1 MNKDQWI
8 FPYLKQYRGLFLLAI
23 SLGVLTVLFGAG
35 LMFTSGYLISK
46 AATRPESILMVYV
59 PIVGV
64 RTFGIGR
71 AVISYI
77 ERLTGHQFV
86 LKILSEM
93 RTRLYKI
100 LEPQAIFLR
109 ERFVTGDLLGVLA
122 DDIEH
127 LQDFYL
133 KTLIPSLV
141 SLVVYAIIIVNAGV
155 FSIPFAILLGV
166 LIGLLVLV
174 GPLFSFVYLK
184 AKNEQLKQKKNKLYR
199 QLTDAVFG
207 MSDWVFS
214 GKYQEFIA
222 KYEKNEQEWQQIDS
236 TKQSFINW
244 REFFNHAILGI
255 VVILAV
261 YWASSQTQAGKF
273 PATYIAA
280 VGLVMMSL
288 LESFLPLSGA
298 VSEVSSFKDSVKRLT
313 SIESKNSLIVKQSSV
328 ASFRESSKVSIRFAN
343 VSFAYPGEASL
354 IRDFNLE
361 IKQGEKIAILGPSGS
376 GKSTLLK
383 LLQGV
388 LFPNSGEVLLNGIRA
403 NEIEPFI
410 PEIISM
416 LNQKPYLFNTTVLN
430 NIRLGNPEA
439 TDEEVCQAAK
449 QAQIHELIN
458 SLPNG
463 YGTNMQET
471 GGRFSGGERQRIA
484 LARILLQNTPVVMMD
499 EPTVGL
505 DPITEQKLLE
515 TIFEVLKEK
524 TIIWITH
531 HLAGMD
537 NMDRILF
544 IDRGVISMQ
553 GTHRQLIEK
562 EERYRKLYLLDR
574 PF

>member
-23 SLGVLTVLFGAG
+23 SLGALTVLFGAG

-77 ERLTGHQFV
+77 ERLTGHQFI

-109 ERFVTGDLLGVLA
+109 ERFATGDLLGVLA

-133 KTLIPSLV
+133 KTLIPSVV
-141 SLVVYAIIIVNAGV
+141 SLVVYVIIIVLAGA

-174 GPLFSFVYLK
+174 GPLLSFVYLK
-184 AKNEQLKQKKNKLYR
+184 AKNEQLKQRKSMLYR

-214 GKYQEFIA
+214 GKYPDLIA
-222 KYEKNEQEWQQIDS
+222 KYEKNEQEWQQIDVI
-236 TKQSFINW
+236 KQSFINW
-244 REFFNHAILGI
+244 REFFSQAVLGI

-261 YWASSQTQAGKF
+261 YWASSQTQAGEF
-273 PATYIAA
+273 PATFIAA

-298 VSEVSSFKDSVKRLT
+298 VSEVSSYKESVDHLT
-313 SIESKNSLIVKQSSV
+313 SIESKNSPSATQSSV
-328 ASFRESSKVSIRFAN
+328 ASFEEFSNISIRFAN
-343 VSFAYPGEASL
+343 ITFAYPGEASL

-361 IKQGEKIAILGPSGS
+361 VNQGEKIAILGPSGS

-388 LFPNSGEVLLNGIRA
+388 LSPKSGEVLLNGIRA
-403 NEIEPFI
+403 DEIESFI
-410 PEIISM
+410 PEIISI

-430 NIRLGNPEA
+430 NIRLGRPDA
-439 TDEEVCQAAK
+439 TDEEVYLAAK
-449 QAQIHELIN
+449 QAQIHELIE

-463 YGTNMQET
+463 YETNMHET

-484 LARILLQNTPVVMMD
+484 LARILLQNTPVVIMD

-505 DPITEQKLLE
+505 DPLMEQKLLE
-515 TIFEVLKEK
+515 TIFAALKGK
-524 TIIWITH
+524 TIIWVTH
-531 HLAGMD
+531 HLAGMSK
-537 NMDRILF
+537 MDRILF
-544 IDRGVISMQ
+544 IDRGLITMQ

-562 EERYRKLYLLDR
+562 VERYRRLYQLDR